1 MDHLHLLASIAGE
14 RVAFDATTVES
25 VVEIDALTPVPRAPM
40 HVAGLAALRSRV
52 LTVIDTHAALGLAAI
67 ERRPLMPA
75 IIAMVDGH
83 LYGLLVDSIDDV
95 APLAAPPAPIR
106 GRLSPGWSR
115 VAPLGVEHEGTL
127 ILLIDPAAL
136 IEGAPAIAA

>member
-1 MDHLHLLASIAGE
+1 MDNLHLLASIAGE
-14 RVAFDATTVES
+14 RVAFDATAIES
-25 VVEIDALTPVPRAPM
+25 VVEIDALTPVPRAPV

-52 LTVIDTHAALGLAAI
+52 LTVIDTHAALGFGAM

-95 APLAAPPAPIR
+95 APLSASPAPIR
-106 GRLSPGWSR
+106 GRLGPGWAR
-115 VAPLGVEHEGTL
+115 VAPLGVEHEGSL

-136 IEGAPAIAA
+136 IEGAAAIAA